1 MVFGYSCHNRQGWY
15 DMTRYKSWKH
25 EERTIA
31 KAFNTERALG
41 LGSDEKSDIISDV
54 FVVDAKVRKTFSL
67 RWFDELKEFADRKK
81 KIPILTYR
89 SPGQKQRIAVVKF
102 DTLIS
107 LLKASGHIDKDSEI
121 GGDDSE

>member
-1 MVFGYSCHNRQGWY
+1 
-15 DMTRYKSWKH
+15 MTYKAWKH

-67 RWFDELKEFADRKK
+67 RWFDDLVKYANKK
-81 KIPILTYR
+81 GKIPILTYR
-89 SPGQKQRIAVVKF
+89 RSNERQRLAVVKF

-107 LLKASGHIDKDSEI
+107 LLKASGHIVTDSEQ
-121 GGDDSE
+121 GGCIDGEKTES

>member
-1 MVFGYSCHNRQGWY
+1 MGK
-15 DMTRYKSWKH
+15 YKAWKH

-31 KAFNTERALG
+31 KAFKTERALG

-67 RWFDELKEFADRKK
+67 RWFDELREFADRKK

-89 SPGQKQRIAVVKF
+89 KPGERQRLAVMKF

-107 LLKASGHIDKDSEI
+107 LLKASGHIVTDIDSEI
-121 GGDDSE
+121 GGDNVETS

>member
-1 MVFGYSCHNRQGWY
+1 
-15 DMTRYKSWKH
+15 MTKYKSWKH

-54 FVVDAKVRKTFSL
+54 FVVDAKVRKNFSL
-67 RWFDELKEFADRKK
+67 RWFEELKEFADRKK

-89 SPGQKQRIAVVKF
+89 RSGQRQRLAVVKF

-107 LLKASGHIDKDSEI
+107 LLKASGHIAEDQDGGIIEKTESE
-121 GGDDSE
+121 S

>member
-1 MVFGYSCHNRQGWY
+1 
-15 DMTRYKSWKH
+15 MTYKAWKQ

-54 FVVDAKVRKTFSL
+54 FVVDAKVRKNFSL
-67 RWFDELKEFADRKK
+67 RWFDDLVKFADRKK

-89 SPGQKQRIAVVKF
+89 HSDKRQRIAVVKF

-107 LLKASGHIDKDSEI
+107 LLKASGHIADTEQ
-121 GGDDSE
+121 GGCVDNEKTES